1 MTYARARLWIGVTGV
16 GSLVT
21 ITTIA
26 LTLDLPQTL
35 LASNKGFGVLE
46 LLQLAAV
53 MGLFMLWLTPLD
65 FLGGY
70 WLPVRFQKS
79 KQAFGVWLRG
89 YVAAAVGQAILF
101 VLFGS
106 LILLLSQQYGLFGG
120 LVAISF
126 CMVACFI
133 VRNRLVLNREAR
145 SEGTAETLLD
155 AIAMIQSWQIY
166 VPRTVVVEHK
176 DIGFTGGVVGLG
188 KYAQIVIPKAW
199 LSFTSEQL
207 ATAIAR
213 RAIALNSGSYMR
225 GLLVASLWNIGG
237 FALCTFL
244 PGAGLGSVAELVT
257 TVCGF
262 TIWSFVGLLILP
274 TVSRN
279 ASLKI
284 DEEILTQGVPATLI
298 FTTAQKMD
306 QLQDDEPVRPRLIE
320 TIFHPVPNVASRK
333 KNEPVSGFA
342 AWNVAR
348 TTLFFSWACLGF
360 LSRSVHCNVGR
371 PELWTMLPTD

>member
-1 MTYARARLWIGVTGV
+1 MTYGRVRLWLGIAGV

-21 ITTIA
+21 ITAIA
-26 LTLDLPQTL
+26 LILGLPQYL
-35 LASNKGFGVLE
+35 FESKPVLGPGE

-53 MGLFMLWLTPLD
+53 TGLFMLLLTPLD

-70 WLPVRFQKS
+70 VLPRKFDKS
-79 KQAFGVWLRG
+79 DVSFGEWLRQ
-89 YVAAAVGQAILF
+89 YILAAVTQALLF
-101 VLFGS
+101 VFFGAK
-106 LILLLSQQYGLFGG
+106 IIVLSQIYGVLGG
-120 LVAISF
+120 LIAICLF
-126 CMVACFI
+126 MIACFV
-133 VRNRLVLNREAR
+133 VRNRLILRREAD
-145 SEGTAETLLD
+145 SDTAAEKLLD

-176 DIGFTGGVVGLG
+176 DIGFTGGVTGLG
-188 KYAQIVIPKAW
+188 KNARIVIPKAW
-199 LSFTSEQL
+199 LSFTTEEL

-213 RAIALNSGSYMR
+213 RAFAVGSGSYMW
-225 GLLVASLWNIGG
+225 GLVFAFTWNLAG
-237 FALCTFL
+237 FFVCSFL
-244 PGAGLGSVAELVT
+244 PGAGLASVAGLMT

-262 TIWSFVGLLILP
+262 TLWSFLGLLTLP

-284 DEEILTQGVPATLI
+284 DQALVLQGMPLALI
-298 FTTAQKMD
+298 TNTASSMD
-306 QLQDDEPVRPRLIE
+306 QLQDDEPKRPRLVE
-320 TIFHPVPNVASRK
+320 TIFHPVPSVHGRNCNK
-333 KNEPVSGFA
+333 PVTGIA